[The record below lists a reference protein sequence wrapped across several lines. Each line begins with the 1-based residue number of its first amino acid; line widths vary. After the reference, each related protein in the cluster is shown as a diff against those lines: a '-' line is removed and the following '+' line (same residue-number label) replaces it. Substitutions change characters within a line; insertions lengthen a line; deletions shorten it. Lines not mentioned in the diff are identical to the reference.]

1 MTARLDPNGDEGD
14 ATMQR
19 RHRKPSFAKSGKDQT
34 DLGWEESARKTRWIC
49 CFEHNRSLSF
59 SPIPLPKKQKKKEEN
74 ADTQTP
80 FLAPCKVPEQYSNPQ
95 CPLQQVSGV
104 FRIPTIQGWQGLPLP
119 VRPTIQGWQVFPES
133 ESSQV
138 DVEREATRR
147 TEEAE
152 IRRPLSPLRHGQL
165 RLLVHGRVQ
174 KELVPFTQR
183 PPRSGLPLE
192 RSLSAV
198 PRPCY

>member
-1 MTARLDPNGDEGD
+1 MPPCKEGIESHHLQSPAKIRQIWVGRKAQGRHAGSVVLSTIDP
-14 ATMQR
+14 
-19 RHRKPSFAKSGKDQT
+19 F
-34 DLGWEESARKTRWIC
+34 
-49 CFEHNRSLSF
+49 RS
-59 SPIPLPKKQKKKEEN
+59 PLYHFQKKKKKKEEN